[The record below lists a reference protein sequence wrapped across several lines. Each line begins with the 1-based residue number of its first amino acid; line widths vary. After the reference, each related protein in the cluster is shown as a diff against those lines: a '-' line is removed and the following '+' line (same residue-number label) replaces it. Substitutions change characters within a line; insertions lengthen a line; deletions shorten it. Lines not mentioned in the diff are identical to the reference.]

1 MIRHIVFF
9 KHPDAAKVEKL
20 QEMLLALE
28 DKMDF
33 VLDIEVGV
41 DFLHSA
47 RSFDL
52 ALTVT
57 LPEVKHLELYA
68 NHAEHIPIVE
78 WVKANGFESKV
89 VDYEI

>member
-9 KHPDAAKVEKL
+9 KHQDAAKVEEL
-20 QEMLLALE
+20 REMLLALE
-28 DKMDF
+28 DKIDF
-33 VLDIEVGV
+33 VLDLEVGI

-57 LPEVKHLELYA
+57 LPDAKHLELYA
-68 NHAEHIPIVE
+68 THAEHLPIVG
-78 WVKANGFESKV
+78 WVKANGFESKA
-89 VDYEI
+89 VDYEF

>member
-9 KHPDAAKVEKL
+9 KHEDAQKVDKL
-20 QEMLLALE
+20 SQMLTALE
-28 DKMDF
+28 EKIDF
-33 VLDIEVGV
+33 IIDLEVGV

-57 LPEVKHLELYA
+57 LASREYLPLYA
-68 NHAEHIPIVE
+68 EHPEHLQVVE

-89 VDYEI
+89 VDYDM

>member
-9 KHPDAAKVEKL
+9 KHPDITKVDKL
-20 QEMLLALE
+20 REMLLALE
-28 DKMDF
+28 EKMDF
-33 VLDIEVGV
+33 VLDLEVGV

-57 LPEVKHLELYA
+57 LSDTAHLDTYA
-68 NHAEHIPIVE
+68 NHPEHLPIVE
-78 WVKANGFESKV
+78 WVKANGFESKA
-89 VDYEI
+89 VDYEL